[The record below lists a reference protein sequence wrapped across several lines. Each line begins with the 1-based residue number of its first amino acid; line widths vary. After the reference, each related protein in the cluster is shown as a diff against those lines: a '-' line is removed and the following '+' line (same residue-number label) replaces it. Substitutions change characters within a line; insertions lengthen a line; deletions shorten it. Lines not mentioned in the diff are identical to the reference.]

1 MREREIWSRFGIDL
15 QAQYIPSGEMDHAG
29 LDQHV
34 REGKINLIFGYHH
47 TPYVARV
54 QKAAVR
60 YTCVASISNQCP
72 DVICAKPPINS
83 VRDLKGKRI
92 AVQGYHPRS
101 TVWRILALE
110 GIKVEDGEAEFIE
123 SAAKGTV
130 YQGMLNQLMN
140 GEVDA
145 AFLQPPFDLKA
156 QEAGFVPL
164 EQTRFFPNIM
174 GGTLTMTPDFIK
186 AKPDVVKNLIKAM
199 IYGIWFVK
207 TNPEECISILM
218 KSSRG
223 VEDNKYFRYAFTRQV
238 EILESRPYPTA
249 LAVYHIHAQAVYLHP
264 DVANLKDLN
273 PLTVWDSHWLQ
284 EIEDSG
290 FIDELYRSRH

>member
-1 MREREIWSRFGIDL
+1 MEKVVACQRSKTHDILLTIMREKEIWSRFGINL
-15 QAQYIPSGEMDHAG
+15 QAEYIPSGEMDHAG

-72 DVICAKPPINS
+72 DVICTKPAIKS
-83 VRDLKGKRI
+83 VKDLKGKRI

-110 GIKVEDGEAEFIE
+110 GIKLEDGEAEFIE

-130 YQGMLNQLMN
+130 YQGMLDQLVN
-140 GEVDA
+140 REVDA

-174 GGTLTMTPDFIK
+174 GGTLTMTPDFIR
-186 AKPDVVKNLIKAM
+186 AKPDLIRSLIKAM
-199 IYGIWFVK
+199 I
-207 TNPEECISILM
+207 
-218 KSSRG
+218 
-223 VEDNKYFRYAFTRQV
+223 
-238 EILESRPYPTA
+238 
-249 LAVYHIHAQAVYLHP
+249 
-264 DVANLKDLN
+264 
-273 PLTVWDSHWLQ
+273 
-284 EIEDSG
+284 
-290 FIDELYRSRH
+290 